1 MHYFPSRQVA
11 GDLIADVLEPK
22 YRYEDCAVLA
32 LGDGAVVVG
41 AEIAKRLHCVMNM
54 LLCSA
59 IQLPREYDTLA
70 TINNFGGVTFNDL
83 YSPGE
88 LEEIQGEYFNYLEQ
102 QKLEK
107 LFEMNKLLGDGGV
120 LSPGQLRNRN
130 VIVVS
135 DGLNNGMSMHAA
147 AEFLKPIKI
156 KKLIMVSPF
165 ASVSAVDQM
174 HILADEIVCL
184 NVLEDIISI
193 DHYYEENALPKH
205 EEIIRILE
213 GIVLNWK

>member
-1 MHYFPSRQVA
+1 
-11 GDLIADVLEPK
+11 
-22 YRYEDCAVLA
+22 VLA

-41 AEIAKRLHCVMNM
+41 AEIAKRLHCVINM

-59 IQLPREYDTLA
+59 IQLPRENDALA
-70 TINNFGGVTFNDL
+70 IIDNFGSVTFNDM

-88 LEEIQGEYFNYLEQ
+88 LEEIRGEYFNYLEQ

-120 LSPGQLRNRN
+120 LSSDQLRNRN
-130 VIVVS
+130 IIVVS
-135 DGLNNGMSMHAA
+135 DGLSNGMSMHAA

-156 KKLIMVSPF
+156 KRLVMVTPF
-165 ASVSAVDQM
+165 ASVSAVDHM
-174 HILADEIVCL
+174 HVLADEIVCL

-193 DHYYEENALPKH
+193 NHYYDENTLPTH
-205 EEIIRILE
+205 EEIISILE
-213 GIVLNWK
+213 TIVLNWK